1 MTTPKKKRPP
11 KRGPRPRTKHFS
23 AQHVMEAWEPTGV
36 AKYIVYKKPLDKLV
50 DFANTG
56 FPAHD
61 LAAANGAMQKK
72 YKYFGPLDPEKYKK
86 TMNTCVYLKKQGCE
100 NDELRS
106 VVDKIVLP
114 ASGASITGS
123 EEDAKSGVPDL
134 SLDDVLNMFKSGG
147 GEENGDMSVCS
158 SSDVE
163 ISMVTCRCERC
174 TCREAIAIPSCEKG
188 GQRKETSAVPKPK
201 HRLSAKTTVKPQPP
215 ATHSS
220 RKRRKRNK
228 HFLNAIVHPVKVV
241 KLNNFC
247 GKSAYILGADKAHI
261 VSASERVHG
270 DRFIQGIEFVE
281 KEIGK
286 KRVRTNVE
294 AKRVLA
300 SFLSAN
306 VF

>member
-23 AQHVMEAWEPTGV
+23 AQDIMGAWEPTGV

-56 FPAHD
+56 FPAHND

-86 TMNTCVYLKKQGCE
+86 TINTCVLAWRGMARTLYDLKKQGCE

-123 EEDAKSGVPDL
+123 EEDAKSGCQIRGA
-134 SLDDVLNMFKSGG
+134 SITGSDDVLNMFKSGG

-188 GQRKETSAVPKPK
+188 GQRKETYAVPKPK
-201 HRLSAKTTVKPQPP
+201 RRLSAKTTVKPQPP

-247 GKSAYILGADKAHI
+247 GKSANILGAGKAHI
-261 VSASERVHG
+261 VSASERVLHPGYRVCRNG
-270 DRFIQGIEFVE
+270 DRQEEGQDD
-281 KEIGK
+281 
-286 KRVRTNVE
+286 
-294 AKRVLA
+294 
-300 SFLSAN
+300 S
-306 VF
+306 